1 MSDQKKPNVD
11 MKTLLSAISSMP
23 YAPQAQPQQASPKS
37 PKQMVF
43 ALSADAGEAL
53 EKAGYK
59 QDDPASPLMYA
70 IQAATGSATKK
81 APALAFTENPIPA
94 DNYLGLFK
102 SKRRLLPDEV
112 LKQIR
117 IQDHLVAAI
126 LRARGSML
134 SLFGHLRKD
143 RFDVGVE
150 VSLKQE
156 FYDILTPEQYEK
168 VTSRMKR
175 FEALLLNC
183 GHTAGLEHQDK
194 MTLAQYLDI
203 QAQNGL
209 NFGRFA
215 TEVIYDRESQPDE
228 DGNYPFHRFRP
239 VDVATIYRAVRKGEY
254 VGNNLREIAMRML
267 ESLTGDKPNIDLKRL
282 REDEYAWLQ
291 VIDGTPRQ
299 AFTHDEMLVFNLF
312 PCTDIEMNGYPVSP
326 LDTVVSSVTT
336 HISIDAYKKLYFQ
349 NGRASKGMLVI
360 KSDEVDESVI
370 NGIKLQFNASINNVS
385 NSFRTPIFG
394 MGVDDEVQWLP
405 FTGEGLHDNDFQ
417 FMYDQIARNIM
428 SAFSMS
434 PDELPGYSH
443 LSRGTNSQT
452 LSESNNEF
460 KLTAARDTGLR
471 PLILKFQTFF
481 NEILFPIV
489 DPILAKIC
497 EIKFSG
503 IDAQSKEQ
511 ESTRLQQDMPTHMT
525 YDEVLLEVDK
535 DPVGRSLAGEFPF
548 NERWQLI
555 VDKYKNVGEIMG
567 EMLDDS
573 SAIVDPLLRYKR
585 DPFHLQWLQL
595 MAQVNPGA
603 VQAYLAPRPFAF
615 DMLKMCIED
624 SLEGEENVG

>member
-1 MSDQKKPNVD
+1 MSDQNNTDVAKQEA
-11 MKTLLSAISSMP
+11 SQAIS
-23 YAPQAQPQQASPKS
+23 QATSAK
-37 PKQMVF
+37 MVF
-43 ALSADAGEAL
+43 ALSQDAGEAL

-59 QDDPASPLMYA
+59 ATDPASPLMYA
-70 IQAATGSATKK
+70 IQQASGSANKN
-81 APALAFTENPIPA
+81 APRLAFTENPAPS

-126 LRARGSML
+126 LRARGSMM

-143 RFDVGVE
+143 RFDIGVE
-150 VSLKQE
+150 ISLKQE
-156 FYDILTPEQYEK
+156 FRDILNPEQFEK
-168 VTSRMKR
+168 VTARMKR
-175 FEALLLNC
+175 FEAILLNC

-194 MTLAQYLDI
+194 MTLAQFLDI
-203 QAQNGL
+203 QSQNGL

-215 TEVIYDRESQPDE
+215 TEIIYDRESQPDA

-254 VGNNLREIAMRML
+254 VGNNLRQIAMRML
-267 ESLTGDKPNIDLKRL
+267 ESITGEKPKIDIEKLK
-282 REDEYAWLQ
+282 EDHYAWLQ

-299 AFTHDEMLVFNLF
+299 AFTHNEMLVYNLF

-326 LDTVVSSVTT
+326 LDTAVSSVTT

-360 KSDEVDESVI
+360 KSDEIDEAVL
-370 NGIKLQFNASINNVS
+370 NGVKMQFNASINNVT

-394 MGVDDEVQWLP
+394 MAKEDDVAWVP
-405 FTGEGLHDNDFQ
+405 FTGEGLHDGDFQ

-443 LSRGTNSQT
+443 LTRGTNSQT

-481 NEILFPIV
+481 NEILFPII
-489 DPILAKIC
+489 DPLLSKVC
-497 EIKFSG
+497 DVKFSG

-525 YDEVLLEVDK
+525 YDEVLHEVDK
-535 DPVGRSLAGEFPF
+535 DPVGQHFGGEFPF

-567 EMLDDS
+567 EMLGDN
-573 SAIVDPLLRYKR
+573 AAFVDPLLRYKR

-595 MAQVNPGA
+595 MAQVNPTA
-603 VQAYLAPRPFAF
+603 VQAYLSPRPFAF
-615 DMLKMCIED
+615 EMLKMCVQD
-624 SLEGEENVG
+624 SLEGEENI

>member
-1 MSDQKKPNVD
+1 MDEQVNIEKQAVAA
-11 MKTLLSAISSMP
+11 AISG
-23 YAPQAQPQQASPKS
+23 ASTSK
-37 PKQMVF
+37 MVF
-43 ALSADAGEAL
+43 ALSQDAGEAM

-59 QDDPASPLMYA
+59 QTDPASPLMYA
-70 IQAATGSATKK
+70 IHQASGSANKK
-81 APALAFTENPIPA
+81 APQLAFTENPAPS

-126 LRARGSML
+126 LRARGSMM
-134 SLFGHLRKD
+134 SLFGHLQKD

-150 VSLKQE
+150 VALKKE
-156 FYDILTPEQYEK
+156 FYDVLNPEQYEK
-168 VTSRMKR
+168 ATARMKR

-194 MTLAQYLDI
+194 MTLAQFIDI

-209 NFGRFA
+209 GFGRFA
-215 TEVIYDRESQPDE
+215 TEVIYDRESPPDE

-239 VDVATIYRAVRKGEY
+239 RDVGTIYRAVRKGEY

-267 ESLTGDKPNIDLKRL
+267 ESITGDKPNINVQKL
-282 REDEYAWLQ
+282 REDHYAWLQ

-326 LDTVVSSVTT
+326 LDTIVASVTT

-349 NGRASKGMLVI
+349 NGRATKGMLVI
-360 KSDEVDESVI
+360 KSDEVDQSVMD
-370 NGIKLQFNASINNVS
+370 GIKLQFNASINNVA

-394 MGVDDEVQWLP
+394 MGQKDAVEWLA
-405 FTGEGLHDNDFQ
+405 FDGEGLHDGDFQ

-443 LSRGTNSQT
+443 LSKGTNSQT

-481 NEILFPIV
+481 NEILFPII
-489 DPILAKIC
+489 DPLLSKIC
-497 EIKFSG
+497 EVKFSG

-511 ESTRLQQDMPTHMT
+511 ESTRMQQDMPTFLTMNG
-525 YDEVLLEVDK
+525 VLKEVDG
-535 DPVGRSLAGEFPF
+535 DPIQRYMAGDILF
-548 NERWQLI
+548 NERWQLLL
-555 VDKYKNVGEIMG
+555 DKYKNVSEIMG
-567 EMLDDS
+567 EFLGDN
-573 SAIVDPLLRYKR
+573 SAFLDPLLKYKR
-585 DPFHLQWLQL
+585 DPFWLQHMQL
-595 MAQVNPGA
+595 LAETNPGA
-603 VQAYLAPRPFAF
+603 IQAYYAPRPFAF
-615 DMLKMCIED
+615 EQLKMLVED
-624 SLEGEENVG
+624 SLEEDDV

>member
-1 MSDQKKPNVD
+1 MTDQTTDSAKQEAVK
-11 MKTLLSAISSMP
+11 AISNP
-23 YAPQAQPQQASPKS
+23 GK
-37 PKQMVF
+37 MVF
-43 ALSADAGEAL
+43 ALGAGMDEVM
-53 EKAGYK
+53 EKAGYRAS
-59 QDDPASPLMYA
+59 DPTSPLMFA
-70 IQAATGSATKK
+70 LQQASGSATKK
-81 APALAFTENPIPA
+81 APRLAFTENPAPS

-117 IQDHLVAAI
+117 IQCHLVAAI

-150 VSLKQE
+150 LTLRQE
-156 FYDILTPEQYEK
+156 FRDILTPEQFEK
-168 VTSRMKR
+168 VTARMKR
-175 FEALLLNC
+175 LEALLLNC
-183 GHTAGLEHQDK
+183 GHTAGLEHKDK
-194 MTLAQYLDI
+194 LTLAQYLDI
-203 QAQNGL
+203 QCQNGL

-215 TEVIYDRESQPDE
+215 TEIIYDREGQPDE

-267 ESLTGDKPNIDLKRL
+267 ESISGEKPNIDLQKL
-282 REDEYAWLQ
+282 KEDHYAWLQ

-299 AFTHDEMLVFNLF
+299 AFTHEEMLVFNLF

-326 LDTVVSSVTT
+326 LDTAVCSVTT

-360 KSDEVDESVI
+360 QSDEIDEAVL
-370 NGIKLQFNASINNVS
+370 NGIKLQFNASLNNVS

-394 MGVDDEVQWLP
+394 MGTDDTVTWVP
-405 FTGEGLHDNDFQ
+405 FTGEGLHDGDFQ

-443 LSRGTNSQT
+443 LTRGTNSQT

-481 NEILFPIV
+481 NEILLPIM
-489 DPILAKIC
+489 DPLLAKVC
-497 EIKFSG
+497 EAKFSG
-503 IDAQSKEQ
+503 LDAQSKEQ
-511 ESTRLQQDMPTHMT
+511 ESTRLQQDMPTFLTM
-525 YDEVLLEVDK
+525 DDVLHEVDK
-535 DPVGRSLAGEFPF
+535 DPLGKYLGGKFLF
-548 NERWQLI
+548 NERFQLI
-555 VDKYKNVGEIMG
+555 LDKYKNVGEIMG
-567 EMLDDS
+567 EMLGDD

-595 MAQVNPGA
+595 MAQVNPAA

-615 DMLKMCIED
+615 EMLIMCVQD
-624 SLEGEENVG
+624 SLDEENDEKGN

>member
-1 MSDQKKPNVD
+1 MSDEINKDAAQAAQAVNSTAPKKV
-11 MKTLLSAISSMP
+11 
-23 YAPQAQPQQASPKS
+23 
-37 PKQMVF
+37 VF
-43 ALSADAGEAL
+43 AMSESAMDQLA
-53 EKAGYK
+53 KAGYD
-59 QDDPASPLMYA
+59 QMDPKSPLMYA
-70 IQAATGSATKK
+70 IQQASGSANKN
-81 APALAFTENPIPA
+81 APRLAFTENPAPS

-143 RFDVGVE
+143 RFDIGVE
-150 VSLKQE
+150 VALKKE
-156 FYDILTPEQYEK
+156 FLEVLTPEQYEK
-168 VTSRMKR
+168 ATARMKR
-175 FEALLLNC
+175 FESILLHC
-183 GHTAGLEHQDK
+183 GHTKGIEHQDK
-194 MTLAQYLDI
+194 MTLAQYIDI
-203 QAQNGL
+203 QCQNGL

-215 TEVIYDRESQPDE
+215 TEVIYDRECEPDE

-267 ESLTGDKPNIDLKRL
+267 ESITGDKPNINIQRLK
-282 REDEYAWLQ
+282 EDHYAWLQ
-291 VIDGTPRQ
+291 VIDGQPRQ

-326 LDTVVSSVTT
+326 LDTCVSSVTT

-360 KSDEVDESVI
+360 KSDEVDAGVMD
-370 NGIKLQFNASINNVS
+370 NVKLQFNAQINNVA

-394 MGVDDEVQWLP
+394 MGLKDAVEWVP
-405 FTGEGLHDNDFQ
+405 FTGEGLHDGDFQ

-443 LSRGTNSQT
+443 LSKGTNSQT

-481 NEILFPIV
+481 NEILFPII
-489 DPILAKIC
+489 DPLLAKIC
-497 EIKFSG
+497 EVKFSG
-503 IDAQSKEQ
+503 VDAQSKEQ

-525 YDEVLLEVDK
+525 YDEVLHEVDK
-535 DPVGRSLAGEFPF
+535 EPVGKFMGGEFPF

-555 VDKYKNVGEIMG
+555 IDKYKRVGEVTG
-567 EMLDDS
+567 LLFGDN
-573 SAIVDPLLRYKR
+573 SAIVDPLLRYRR
-585 DPFHLQWLQL
+585 DPFDLQNLQL
-595 MAQVNPGA
+595 MAQVNPIA
-603 VQAYLAPRPFAF
+603 VQALFAPRPFA
-615 DMLKMCIED
+615 MEQLKMLVQD
-624 SLEGEENVG
+624 SLEEDNI